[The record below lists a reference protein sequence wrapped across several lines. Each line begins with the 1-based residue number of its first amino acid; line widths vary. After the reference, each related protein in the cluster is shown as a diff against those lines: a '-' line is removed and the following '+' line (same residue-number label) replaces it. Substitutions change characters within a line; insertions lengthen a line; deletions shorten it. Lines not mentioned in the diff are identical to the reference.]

1 MLLESFLESYWLIIV
16 LIVGFGLIMVY
27 YFLKNRKF
35 QQTENDFQSS
45 LKVGDKV
52 KTYSGFY
59 GVVEKITETTDGKVV
74 TLKLGENAFIDVDI
88 RALMGID
95 HKEEVKEQPVEAN
108 AEKVENVEAEAKPEE
123 SVEDKPAEVQE
134 PEKPEEVLE
143 AEKVEPEQVEVAEE
157 KPAKKSKKK

>member
-1 MLLESFLESYWLIIV
+1 MLLANSFFEQYGLI
-16 LIVGFGLIMVY
+16 LILIAGFGLIMVY

-74 TLKLGENAFIDVDI
+74 SLRLGENSVIDVDI

-95 HKEEVKEQPVEAN
+95 HKEEIKEQPVQAD
-108 AEKVENVEAEAKPEE
+108 EAKPETE
-123 SVEDKPAEVQE
+123 TNEIVEAKQEAEAQQE
-134 PEKPEEVLE
+134 VKEEV
-143 AEKVEPEQVEVAEE
+143 VAETEE
-157 KPAKKSKKK
+157 KSEEDEETKTNSKKSNKKSKK